1 MHYYTF
7 NISDYRKDTGHLCLV
22 EHSIYRALIDT
33 YFLNEKPLCEDDA
46 KLMRTHNVKTD
57 YEKDCFKLVLDE
69 FFVKHEDGYHHYGCE
84 SRMEQVYQKSEKA
97 RVSAQKRWEKNKK
110 TCERNANASNTHSPS
125 NANGMLPITYNLEP
139 NNTCQK
145 ESKIPVC
152 PHEKIIDLYHKIL
165 PELQG
170 VNKTLWKGSRREKDL
185 SSRWKQNE
193 EFRKGE
199 FWDWFFKNVRT
210 SNHHMGG
217 SEGGWKAELGWLVKK
232 ENFIKLVERF
242 SA

>member
-1 MHYYTF
+1 MSGW
-7 NISDYRKDTGHLCLV
+7 ISLHRK
-22 EHSIYRALIDT
+22 LIDWEWYT
-33 YFLNEKPLCEDDA
+33 DANTMRLFVHLLLKSNHKPA
-46 KLMRTHNVKTD
+46 KWRGIDIDRGQHLTSIDILSRDLGLSFQQIRTAIKKLKSTGEITSKTTSKNSIITVAYYD
-57 YEKDCFKLVLDE
+57 L
-69 FFVKHEDGYHHYGCE
+69 
-84 SRMEQVYQKSEKA
+84 YQDS
-97 RVSAQKRWEKNKK
+97 NKQ
-110 TCERNANASNTHSPS
+110 
-125 NANGMLPITYNLEP
+125 P
-139 NNTCQK
+139 NNEITREQQQDNNQVTTNNNDNNENNENTQS

-152 PHEKIIDLYHKIL
+152 PHDKIIDLYHKIL

-170 VNKTLWKGSRREKDL
+170 VNKTLWKGSKREKDL

-242 SA
+242 SS